1 MLKVDIHTHIMP
13 ENMPLYSQKF
23 GYEGFVHLH
32 HHAPCRARMMVGDK
46 FFREIEDNC
55 WSPARRLED
64 MARSEV
70 HTQVLSTIPV
80 LFNYWAKPKDT
91 LEVAKYL
98 NDHIAECCA
107 QDHKRFIG
115 LATLPMQDPQLAAR
129 ELERCATELGLKGIE
144 IGTHINDWNLN
155 EPELFPVWEVCEK
168 YDLSVLVHPWD
179 MPGADAMRRYWL
191 PWLVGMPMETS
202 RAICSMIFGGIFE
215 KFPKLRVAFCHG
227 GGSFPGTIGRIEHG
241 FNMRPD
247 LVAIDNARNPREYC
261 GHFWVDT
268 LTFDEHNLHNI
279 IRLFGSKRVALGSD
293 YPFPLGELDPPGKL
307 AQNIGLPEHLLE
319 DLLQN
324 APLEWLNMTREDL
337 LG

>member
-1 MLKVDIHTHIMP
+1 MLNIDIHTHIMP
-13 ENMPLYSQKF
+13 ENMPDYARKF

-32 HHAPCRARMMVGDK
+32 HHAPCKARMMIGDK

-55 WSPARRLED
+55 WSPSRRIED
-64 MARSEV
+64 MAKSGI

-80 LFNYWAKPKDT
+80 LFNYWAKAKDT
-91 LEVAKYL
+91 LEVCKYL
-98 NDHIAECCA
+98 NDHIAETCA
-107 QDHKRFIG
+107 HDHKRFLG

-129 ELERCATELGLKGIE
+129 ELERCAVELGLKGVE
-144 IGTHINDWNLN
+144 IGTHINEWNLN
-155 EPELFPVWEVCEK
+155 LVELFPVWEVCEK
-168 YDLSVLVHPWD
+168 YDLSVLIHPWD
-179 MPGADAMRRYWL
+179 MPAADQMSRYWL

-202 RAICSMIFGGIFE
+202 RAICSMIFGGVFE

-247 LVAIDNARNPREYC
+247 LVAIDNPTNPRNYL
-261 GHFWVDT
+261 GKFWVDT
-268 LTFDEHNLHNI
+268 LTFDEAALRHI
-279 IRLFGSKRVALGSD
+279 IELFGSKRIALGSD

-307 AQNIGLPEHLLE
+307 ARNIGLDPAILE

-324 APLEWLNMTREDL
+324 APLEWLNMKKEDL
-337 LG
+337 I

>member
-1 MLKVDIHTHIMP
+1 MLNIDIHTHIMP
-13 ENMPLYSQKF
+13 ENMPDYARKF

-32 HHAPCRARMMVGDK
+32 HHAPCKARMMIGDK

-55 WSPARRLED
+55 WSPSRRIED
-64 MARSEV
+64 MAKSGI

-80 LFNYWAKPKDT
+80 LFNYWAKAKDT
-91 LEVAKYL
+91 LEVCKYL
-98 NDHIAECCA
+98 NDHIAETCA
-107 QDHKRFIG
+107 HDHKRFLG

-129 ELERCATELGLKGIE
+129 ELERCAVELGLKGVE
-144 IGTHINDWNLN
+144 IGTHINEWNLN
-155 EPELFPVWEVCEK
+155 LVELFPVWEVCEK
-168 YDLSVLVHPWD
+168 YDLSVLIHPWD
-179 MPGADAMRRYWL
+179 MPAADQMSRYWL

-202 RAICSMIFGGIFE
+202 RAICSMIFGGVFE

-247 LVAIDNARNPREYC
+247 LVAIDNPTNPRNYL
-261 GHFWVDT
+261 GKFWVDT
-268 LTFDEHNLHNI
+268 LTFDEAALRHI
-279 IRLFGSKRVALGSD
+279 IALFGSKRVALGSD

-307 AQNIGLPEHLLE
+307 ARNIGLDPAILE

-324 APLEWLNMTREDL
+324 APLEWLNMKKEDL
-337 LG
+337 I

>member
-1 MLKVDIHTHIMP
+1 MLNVDIHTHIMP
-13 ENMPLYSQKF
+13 EKMPLYSQKF

-32 HHAPCRARMMVGDK
+32 HHAPCRARMMIGDK

-64 MARSEV
+64 MARTEI

-80 LFNYWAKPKDT
+80 LFNYWARPQDT
-91 LEVAKYL
+91 LEVAQYL

-107 QDHKRFIG
+107 HDHKRFIG
-115 LATLPMQDPQLAAR
+115 LATLPMQDPQLAAK
-129 ELERCATELGLKGIE
+129 ELERCATQLGLKGIE

-202 RAICSMIFGGIFE
+202 RAICSMIFGGVFE

-268 LTFDEHNLHNI
+268 LTFDEQTLHTI
-279 IRLFGSKRVALGSD
+279 INLFGSKRVALGSD

-307 AQNIGLPEHLLE
+307 ARTVGLPEHLLE
-319 DLLQN
+319 DLMQN
-324 APLEWLNMTREDL
+324 APLAWLNMRKEDL
-337 LG
+337 L